1 MILLI
6 EDDAISRTSF
16 AETLRGYGYE
26 VLEAGNGSE
35 ALALI
40 EEHHSAFQLVIT
52 DMVLPGINGLGLLN
66 KIRQRWPTLPVVMI
80 SAHLSKQGG
89 EVILGPE
96 IGFLEKPI
104 RPDALLSCVKRLAP
118 HTHH

>member
-26 VLEAGNGSE
+26 VLEASDGAE
-35 ALALI
+35 ALGLI

-52 DMVLPGINGLGLLN
+52 DMVLPGVHGLNLVN
-66 KIRQRWPTLPVVMI
+66 KIRQRWPMLPVVMI
-80 SAHLSKQGG
+80 SAHLSKQAG
-89 EVILGPE
+89 EVILGPQVD
-96 IGFLEKPI
+96 FLQKPI

-118 HTHH
+118 NTHQ